1 MLVKN
6 LKIKWWKRYN
16 FQHATIKYIKEWFA
30 ENEYL
35 QDIDQRKNVEF
46 LNDKSKL
53 LAALAQATTDADFQ
67 RLLSTAVN
75 ASSSSKSPSSSI
87 QEDEEQVDPEYDL
100 DDPFLD
106 SQPMWAPNQKTCF
119 KRKIGSI

>member
-1 MLVKN
+1 MLAKN
-6 LKIKWWKRYN
+6 LKIKLWEKYN
-16 FQHATIKYIKEWFA
+16 FQHATIKHIKEWFA
-30 ENEYL
+30 ENKYL

-53 LAALAQATTDADFQ
+53 LVALAQATTDADFQ

-87 QEDEEQVDPEYDL
+87 QEDEEQIDPEYDL
-100 DDPFLD
+100 DDLD
-106 SQPMWAPNQKTCF
+106 SQPM
-119 KRKIGSI
+119 